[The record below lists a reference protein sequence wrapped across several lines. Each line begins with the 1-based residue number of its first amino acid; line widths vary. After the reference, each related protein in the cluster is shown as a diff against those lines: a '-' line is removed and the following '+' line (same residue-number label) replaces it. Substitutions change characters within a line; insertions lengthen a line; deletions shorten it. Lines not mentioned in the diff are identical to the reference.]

1 MELVPILSTII
12 LVGTIATFILAVAA
26 YILYKIR
33 ERRSGREVA
42 AEERRREEPHALVEP
57 AGRSAIG
64 PRREAPA
71 DAEYGR
77 GAGRDS
83 GRIAGRDVGRD
94 SGRIAGR
101 DIGRIAGRDIGRI
114 AGRDAERNESL
125 FWEYT
130 DEGFVP
136 VRPADA
142 AASGTASGGAS
153 AQSAPDHSEPRRLD
167 SDRAAWT

>member
-33 ERRSGREVA
+33 ERRSPQDHV
-42 AEERRREEPHALVEP
+42 AEEARHEEPHVLVEP
-57 AGRSAIG
+57 ARQSALG

-71 DAEYGR
+71 DMAFGRSQRPDDVGSPEYAELS
-77 GAGRDS
+77 S
-83 GRIAGRDVGRD
+83 GRH
-94 SGRIAGR
+94 
-101 DIGRIAGRDIGRI
+101 
-114 AGRDAERNESL
+114 ESL

-136 VRPADA
+136 VRTGDEQRSDAD
-142 AASGTASGGAS
+142 
-153 AQSAPDHSEPRRLD
+153 SERGEVRSVD
-167 SDRAAWT
+167 SDRPAWT

>member
-33 ERRSGREVA
+33 ERRSGREQA
-42 AEERRREEPHALVEP
+42 PEETRREEPHVLVQP
-57 AGRSAIG
+57 
-64 PRREAPA
+64 
-71 DAEYGR
+71 
-77 GAGRDS
+77 
-83 GRIAGRDVGRD
+83 
-94 SGRIAGR
+94 
-101 DIGRIAGRDIGRI
+101 
-114 AGRDAERNESL
+114 AERPALEARRDLSGEFARDPWGRPETRVRPHSGTRPGVQARRVSPARPDAYSRPESAEPEPERLPGRHESL

-136 VRPADA
+136 VRTD
-142 AASGTASGGAS
+142 SGTGGAFEEQES
-153 AQSAPDHSEPRRLD
+153 SD

>member
-26 YILYKIR
+26 YILYQIP
-33 ERRSGREVA
+33 ERRSGREYA
-42 AEERRREEPHALVEP
+42 PEERRREEPHVLVEP
-57 AGRSAIG
+57 ARRSAIG

-71 DAEYGR
+71 ESFHDREQR
-77 GAGRDS
+77 AGG
-83 GRIAGRDVGRD
+83 GRIPEYSRRGTGRETGRE
-94 SGRIAGR
+94 
-101 DIGRIAGRDIGRI
+101 IGPGS
-114 AGRDAERNESL
+114 ERNESL

-136 VRPADA
+136 VRTADEG
-142 AASGTASGGAS
+142 ASGTAPRGAPGHGE
-153 AQSAPDHSEPRRLD
+153 PDQRESRRPD

>member
-26 YILYKIR
+26 YILYKVR
-33 ERRSGREVA
+33 ERRAPREHV
-42 AEERRREEPHALVEP
+42 AEETGRQEPHVLVEP
-57 AGRSAIG
+57 AGRPELA

-71 DAEYGR
+71 DMAYGR
-77 GAGRDS
+77 SYRPDDVGSPEYAEPGS
-83 GRIAGRDVGRD
+83 GRH
-94 SGRIAGR
+94 
-101 DIGRIAGRDIGRI
+101 
-114 AGRDAERNESL
+114 ESL

-136 VRPADA
+136 VRTDEHGPGTD
-142 AASGTASGGAS
+142 SGRGEVREA
-153 AQSAPDHSEPRRLD
+153 D